1 VIVVD
6 RETRETTVHVAIG
19 AEATSLE
26 TADPFLNHML
36 VTLAHYSGL
45 TLGVKARGDL
55 RHHLIEDV
63 AITLGEAV
71 LRLVK
76 PTIGRYGARLVP
88 MDDALVEVAIDLGGR
103 PYYHGRLPGLWEHFM
118 RSFAFNAK
126 ATLHVRV
133 IRGRDKHHVVE
144 AAFKALGFAL
154 REALSDVGRVVST
167 KC

>member
-19 AEATSLE
+19 AEANSLE
-26 TADPFLNHML
+26 TTDAFLNHML
-36 VTLAHYSGL
+36 GTLRHYSGL
-45 TLGVKARGDL
+45 MLGVKARGDL

-76 PTIGRYGARLVP
+76 PTIARYGTALVP

-103 PYYHGRLPGLWEHFM
+103 PYYVGRLPGLWEHFM
-118 RSFAFNAK
+118 QSFAFNVR

-133 IRGRDKHHVVE
+133 IRGRDKHHIVE

-154 REALSDVGRVVST
+154 RDALVDAGRVVST